1 MSVQA
6 GRPMSVDD
14 ANVNAKGVAHS
25 QTLQAKMQVTAAQDQ
40 GCYFAWPSRANQ
52 SFSGLCQQ
60 SLRQSL
66 SHFDAIYTRRQ
77 NAAGIT
83 RTFAGRVKALRV

>member
-40 GCYFAWPSRANQ
+40 GCYFA
-52 SFSGLCQQ
+52 
-60 SLRQSL
+60 
-66 SHFDAIYTRRQ
+66 
-77 NAAGIT
+77 
-83 RTFAGRVKALRV
+83 